1 MCKRV
6 YLKAKDA
13 EKEMQEARK
22 ADGFIGKTEKVLI
35 ANMVKAARN
44 NSRVGDKLLMVVD
57 PKYIH
62 IPDWQRRIKLSRAY
76 EIGNNYNSY
85 KWDEPK
91 VLLCNGLLLCIDGQ
105 HRIYLWCIQSR

>member
-22 ADGFIGKTEKVLI
+22 ADGFIGKTEKMLI

-44 NSRVGDKLLMVVD
+44 NSRVGDKLLMVVCNED
-57 PKYIH
+57 AGSSKSKKAHELGVPVITEEEL
-62 IPDWQRRIKLSRAY
+62 ITMLS
-76 EIGNNYNSY
+76 
-85 KWDEPK
+85 
-91 VLLCNGLLLCIDGQ
+91 C
-105 HRIYLWCIQSR
+105 

>member
-1 MCKRV
+1 MQNFRKNEVNIMCKRV

-22 ADGFIGKTEKVLI
+22 IDGFIGKTEKVLI

-62 IPDWQRRIKLSRAY
+62 IPD
-76 EIGNNYNSY
+76 
-85 KWDEPK
+85 
-91 VLLCNGLLLCIDGQ
+91 
-105 HRIYLWCIQSR
+105 

>member
-22 ADGFIGKTEKVLI
+22 IDGFIGKTEKVLI

-62 IPDWQRRIKLSRAY
+62 IPD
-76 EIGNNYNSY
+76 
-85 KWDEPK
+85 
-91 VLLCNGLLLCIDGQ
+91 
-105 HRIYLWCIQSR
+105 

>member
-1 MCKRV
+1 MQNFRKNEVNIMCKRV

-22 ADGFIGKTEKVLI
+22 ADGFIGKTEKMLI
-35 ANMVKAARN
+35 ANMVKTARN

-62 IPDWQRRIKLSRAY
+62 ISSVSRFLVV
-76 EIGNNYNSY
+76 S
-85 KWDEPK
+85 
-91 VLLCNGLLLCIDGQ
+91 V
-105 HRIYLWCIQSR
+105 